1 MRILVVGSS
10 RGLPNHEQAL
20 RAAVRELGGELVRRG
35 HVVVIGSDHPDD
47 VDPHVVEGAFEQD
60 AKGRVEV
67 HVPHGMPEPYSLS
80 PLPGQVQVER
90 HQFPNWDIT
99 VMEVIR
105 ERVDAVIA
113 FGGRL
118 GVIQAGLSAWM
129 LDRPVVPVGSF
140 DGGAKTIWEYSSAR
154 RTQFYRGGLSDAD
167 VDRLAGPWG
176 ARGSGPNAAFVVD
189 ARDRVARATA
199 ISRTPRL
206 LMVLITAMLLLA
218 LGGWI
223 AILTLS
229 ADPAGSVDLLA
240 VFACVACA
248 GVLGTMLQTTVVTL
262 AHDSNCIFSR
272 HLRQRR
278 A

>member
-1 MRILVVGSS
+1 
-10 RGLPNHEQAL
+10 
-20 RAAVRELGGELVRRG
+20 
-35 HVVVIGSDHPDD
+35 
-47 VDPHVVEGAFEQD
+47 
-60 AKGRVEV
+60 
-67 HVPHGMPEPYSLS
+67 
-80 PLPGQVQVER
+80 
-90 HQFPNWDIT
+90 
-99 VMEVIR
+99 MEVIR

-189 ARDRVARATA
+189 ALERVARATA

-248 GVLGTMLQTTVVTL
+248 GVLGTMLQTLRAIRDGQTVTGRRVLIDLMLGLL
-262 AHDSNCIFSR
+262 AGVVSAALYMIVQVGLEGSVNLRLEQADFVRVALIVSMVSLFSASYLDKVFSR
-272 HLRQRR
+272 FDAISDRVIRGDIEEKETT
-278 A
+278 